1 MKSCVVV
8 GPHDVKL
15 LQAAVG
21 VICTNT
27 AQQDSADQE
36 PRFSQ
41 RVLDQIKKDDL
52 DAQAK
57 LL

>member
-21 VICTNT
+21 VI
-27 AQQDSADQE
+27 SAG
-36 PRFSQ
+36 RCRSGSTWFLSW
-41 RVLDQIKKDDL
+41 DQIKKDDL